1 MKLGKFLF
9 TGSLSLFAL
18 AACVSN
24 DDKSEWND
32 GSQPINFTSSIQG
45 LNTRA
50 ANAEW
55 TAGDKVGI
63 FMKAANG
70 DLSAATAVNKLHTTD
85 KNGNLTASNADNALY
100 YPTDGSSVDF
110 VAYYPYV
117 TSLAGTT
124 YKVDVTTQTDQPAI
138 DLLYSDNAK
147 GFAKGASSKP
157 QLQFAHM
164 LSQIV
169 FNIEKD
175 ATIPTLNGLK
185 VTFKG
190 MNTKADFTLAD
201 GKLGNAGTV
210 ADIAA
215 NVDVDG
221 ATATT
226 IVLPATALNDIKV
239 VFDLNG
245 KSYTADYPQNVLD
258 AGRKYVH
265 KVKLSDSNGQPVI
278 VMEAATITDW
288 IEVPGGD
295 IDVDFGG
302 GTVTPPTE
310 VVLLDEPFDANQGV
324 FTIDDKVLPEGSTY
338 VWKWNTYT
346 DKNTQITTQYMKAS
360 AFINNANKA
369 SESWL
374 VSPAVNLSNVSDATL
389 SFEHC
394 HKFGAVK
401 ENEMSVWIAN
411 AGTTDWHQLTI
422 PTWGTGN
429 DYTYVTA
436 EINLKAYVGNSV
448 QIAFKYVST
457 ESAAATWQIN
467 AVKVVGMNGEGGGEV
482 EPPTPSGEEKTIF
495 EETFGDATGKTL
507 DANTQVKLN
516 EFTGF
521 DNTSFT
527 FFDRFADP
535 YKNADIRTTKS
546 IVNNHLWF
554 PAYTTDKEKPA
565 ALKIS
570 GFNVEGYTNLKLS
583 YSIAANAATD
593 QNIIKVD
600 CGGTMMTVPSVAITK
615 SNVYQTVDLEN
626 VPDGITYIE
635 LISDAT
641 NKIGFRIDNIKLVGT
656 TK

>member
-50 ANAEW
+50 ANAKW
-55 TAGDKVGI
+55 TTGDKVGI

-70 DLSAATAVNKLHTTD
+70 DLSTAIAANKLHTTD
-85 KNGNLTASNADNALY
+85 ENGNLTASNAENALY

-117 TSLAGTT
+117 TSLTGTT
-124 YKVDVTTQTDQPAI
+124 YKIDVATQTDQPAI

-147 GFAKGASSKP
+147 GFAKGTSSTP
-157 QLQFAHM
+157 RLQFAHM

-190 MNTKADFTLAD
+190 LNTKADFTLAD

-215 NVDVDG
+215 NVDVNG

-226 IVLPATALNDIKV
+226 IVLPAAALSDIKV

-245 KSYTADYPQNVLD
+245 KSYTADYPQTVLD

-295 IDVDFGG
+295 IDVDFGN
-302 GTVTPPTE
+302 GTDIPEPPVDDAVKITDTE
-310 VVLLDEPFDANQGV
+310 AYVEAFTTGQGK
-324 FTIDDKVLPEGSTY
+324 FTINNVNLPAGLSRE
-338 VWKWNTYT
+338 VWVQDNKFG
-346 DKNTQITTQYMKAS
+346 MKAS
-360 AFINNANKA
+360 AFAGGSCYA

-374 VSPAVNLSNVSDATL
+374 VSPMLDLTSVTQVKLAFKHAINQTKDANFKNYYSL
-389 SFEHC
+389 W
-394 HKFGAVK
+394 AK
-401 ENEMSVWIAN
+401 EKDA
-411 AGTTDWHQLTI
+411 ADWTELTMNF
-422 PTWGTGN
+422 PESESW
-429 DYTYVTA
+429 TYIDGGDVD
-436 EINLKAYVGNSV
+436 LKAYVGKQV
-448 QIAFKYVST
+448 QIAFKYTST
-457 ESAAATWQIN
+457 ASNAGTWEIKDLKVYAGENGGTDPIPSTALTNLSFETWTATAPEGWGRDKVTSATYSKSDDAQQGSN
-467 AVKVVGMNGEGGGEV
+467 AVKMAGSTTNARFGSSDITLAAGTYSLSVYAKSVSESAKLKMGYAIIDMIESDAMNAY
-482 EPPTPSGEEKTIF
+482 KY
-495 EETFGDATGKTL
+495 
-507 DANTQVKLN
+507 TQ
-516 EFTGF
+516 
-521 DNTSFT
+521 
-527 FFDRFADP
+527 
-535 YKNADIRTTKS
+535 TTAED
-546 IVNNHLWF
+546 L
-554 PAYTTDKEKPA
+554 TTTWKQITHELTVDKETVVSIFFVNAK
-565 ALKIS
+565 S
-570 GFNVEGYTNLKLS
+570 GAGK
-583 YSIAANAATD
+583 
-593 QNIIKVD
+593 
-600 CGGTMMTVPSVAITK
+600 
-615 SNVYQTVDLEN
+615 DL
-626 VPDGITYIE
+626 
-635 LISDAT
+635 L
-641 NKIGFRIDNIKLVGT
+641 IDNVSL
-656 TK
+656 TKK

>member
-201 GKLGNAGTV
+201 GKLGDAGTV

-226 IVLPATALNDIKV
+226 IVLPATALSDIKV

-302 GTVTPPTE
+302 GTDIPEPPVGDAVKITDTE
-310 VVLLDEPFDANQGV
+310 AYVEAFTTGQGK
-324 FTIDDKVLPEGSTY
+324 FTINNVNLPAGLSREIWAQDNKFG
-338 VWKWNTYT
+338 
-346 DKNTQITTQYMKAS
+346 MKAS
-360 AFINNANKA
+360 AFADGSCYA

-374 VSPAVNLSNVSDATL
+374 VSPMLDLTSVTQVKLAFKHAINQTKDANFKSYYSLWAKEKEAV
-389 SFEHC
+389 
-394 HKFGAVK
+394 
-401 ENEMSVWIAN
+401 
-411 AGTTDWHQLTI
+411 DWTELTMNF
-422 PTWGTGN
+422 PESESW
-429 DYTYVTA
+429 TYIDGGDVD
-436 EINLKAYVGNSV
+436 LRAYVGKQV
-448 QIAFKYVST
+448 QIAFKYTST
-457 ESAAATWQIN
+457 ASNAGTWEIKDLKVYAGENGGTDPTPSTALTNLSFETWTATAPEGWGRDKVTSATYSKSSDAQQGNN
-467 AVKVVGMNGEGGGEV
+467 AVKMTGSTANARFGSSDITLAAGTYSLSVYAKSVSESAKLKMGYAIIDMIESDPMNAYKY
-482 EPPTPSGEEKTIF
+482 TQTTAEELTTTWKQITH
-495 EETFGDATGKTL
+495 
-507 DANTQVKLN
+507 
-516 EFTGF
+516 EFT
-521 DNTSFT
+521 
-527 FFDRFADP
+527 
-535 YKNADIRTTKS
+535 
-546 IVNNHLWF
+546 V
-554 PAYTTDKEKPA
+554 DKETVASIFFVNAK
-565 ALKIS
+565 S
-570 GFNVEGYTNLKLS
+570 GAGK
-583 YSIAANAATD
+583 
-593 QNIIKVD
+593 
-600 CGGTMMTVPSVAITK
+600 
-615 SNVYQTVDLEN
+615 DL
-626 VPDGITYIE
+626 
-635 LISDAT
+635 L
-641 NKIGFRIDNIKLVGT
+641 IDNVSL
-656 TK
+656 TKK

>member
-9 TGSLSLFAL
+9 MSMLSGIVLT
-18 AACVSN
+18 ACVDN
-24 DDKSEWND
+24 DDKCEWND
-32 GSQPINFTSSIQG
+32 GSQPVSFTSSIKG
-45 LNTRA
+45 VNTRA
-50 ANAEW
+50 VDTKW

-63 FMKAANG
+63 FMKTANG
-70 DLSAATAVNKLHTTD
+70 DLSAAIAVNKLHTTD
-85 KNGNLTASNADNALY
+85 ESGNLTASNADNALY
-100 YPTDGSSVDF
+100 YPANGSVDF
-110 VAYYPYV
+110 IAYYPY
-117 TSLAGTT
+117 TASLTENT
-124 YKVDVTTQTDQPAI
+124 YKVDVATQTDQPSI
-138 DLLYSDNAK
+138 DLLYSNNATN
-147 GFAKGASSKP
+147 FAKGTASKP

-175 ATIPTLNGLK
+175 ATIPSLNGLK
-185 VTFKG
+185 VTFEG
-190 MNTKADFTLAD
+190 MNTKADFALAN
-201 GKLGNAGTV
+201 GALSNAGTV
-210 ADIAA
+210 AKIDAVVNEA
-215 NVDVDG
+215 S
-221 ATATT
+221 ATAKT
-226 IVLPATALNDIKV
+226 IVLPASALSGIKV
-239 VFDLNG
+239 VFALNG
-245 KSYTADYPQNVLD
+245 KSYTADYPQATLE
-258 AGRKYVH
+258 GGSKYTH
-265 KVKLSDSNGQPVI
+265 KVTLSDSNGQPVI
-278 VMEAATITDW
+278 EMEAATITGW
-288 IEVPGGD
+288 TEVPGDD
-295 IDVDFGG
+295 IEVDFGDG
-302 GTVTPPTE
+302 GVTPTE
-310 VVLLDEPFDANQGV
+310 VVLLDEPFDANQGG
-324 FTIDDKVLPEGSTY
+324 FTIDDKTLPEGSTY
-338 VWKWNTYT
+338 VWKWNTFT

-374 VSPAVNLSNVSDATL
+374 ISPAINLSNISDANL

-401 ENEMSVWIAN
+401 EDEMSVWIAN

-436 EINLKAYVGNSV
+436 EINLKAYIGNSV

-467 AVKVVGMNGEGGGEV
+467 AVKVIGVNGEGGGEV
-482 EPPTPSGEEKTIF
+482 DPPTPGGEEKTIF

-507 DANTQVKLN
+507 AANTQVKLN

-521 DNTSFT
+521 DNTNFT

-535 YKNADIRTTKS
+535 FKNADIRTTKS
-546 IVNNHLWF
+546 IVDNHLWL

-600 CGGTMMTVPSVAITK
+600 CGGTMMAVPSVAITK
-615 SNVYQTVDLEN
+615 ANAFQTVELES

>member
-9 TGSLSLFAL
+9 TGSLSLFTL

-32 GSQPINFTSSIQG
+32 GSQPISFTSSIQG

-50 ANAEW
+50 ANAKW
-55 TAGDKVGI
+55 TTGDKVGI

-70 DLSAATAVNKLHTTD
+70 DLSTAIAENKLHTTD
-85 KNGNLTASNADNALY
+85 ENGNLTASNAENALY

-124 YKVDVTTQTDQPAI
+124 YKVDVATQTDQPAI

-147 GFAKGASSKP
+147 GFAKGTSSTP

-190 MNTKADFTLAD
+190 LNTKADFTLAD

-215 NVDVDG
+215 NVDVNG

-226 IVLPATALNDIKV
+226 IVLPAAALSDIKV

-245 KSYTADYPQNVLD
+245 KSYTADYPQTVLD

-278 VMEAATITDW
+278 VMDAATITDW

-302 GTVTPPTE
+302 GSVTPGE
-310 VVLLDEPFDANQGV
+310 VILLDESFNKGMGL
-324 FTIDDKVLPEGSTY
+324 FTIDNKNLPSELTF
-338 VWKWNTYT
+338 VWNHGVY
-346 DKNTQITTQYMKAS
+346 NEVGYMKAS
-360 AFINNANKA
+360 GYKNPNKYA
-369 SESWL
+369 TESWL
-374 VSPAVNLSNVSDATL
+374 VSPVIDLSKATTATL
-389 SFEHC
+389 TFMHC
-394 HKFGAVK
+394 DK
-401 ENEMSVWIAN
+401 NS
-411 AGTTDWHQLTI
+411 AGTRTEEMTLWMTNASEENWEQVTI
-422 PTWGTGN
+422 PNYGTGTAY
-429 DYTYVTA
+429 DYVSSG
-436 EINLKAYVGNSV
+436 EISLSKYAGKSMKF
-448 QIAFKYVST
+448 AFKYIST
-457 ESAAATWQIN
+457 ASSAVTWQIQN
-467 AVKVVGMNGEGGGEV
+467 VKVVADGGSAV
-482 EPPTPSGEEKTIF
+482 DPDPSEPDDSKPGEEVVFI
-495 EETFGDATGKTL
+495 EETFGDPVKEGNYYPNLDKYTGWTDTHNLTYTDPLQTASYSEASVRATSQMNGH
-507 DANTQVKLN
+507 V
-516 EFTGF
+516 
-521 DNTSFT
+521 
-527 FFDRFADP
+527 
-535 YKNADIRTTKS
+535 
-546 IVNNHLWF
+546 WF
-554 PAYTTDKEKPA
+554 PASKDC

-570 GFNVEGYTNLKLS
+570 GFDTSKCTNLKLT
-583 YSIAANAATD
+583 YDITANKAGD
-593 QNIIKVD
+593 QNVITVSTDKGDVA
-600 CGGTMMTVPSVAITK
+600 VPSKSVAQNT
-615 SNVYQTVDLEN
+615 YQSVELTL
-626 VPDGITYIE
+626 PDDITYVQFTS
-635 LISDAT
+635 LST
-641 NKIGFRIDNIKLVGT
+641 KNTLGFRVDNVKLVGT
-656 TK
+656 GK